1 MNKAVFPNTFIIGV
15 QKAGTTTLDD
25 WMSQHPEIYCYDTL
39 KDIHLFARFKS
50 KDAILQ
56 RLAKEPV
63 RYNNQPVILQSAVNY
78 LYFPEL
84 LQEMYKYAPE
94 SKLVCILRNPV
105 DRAISSYNYFRK
117 MLRETRNIE
126 DALIYNPKET
136 GGEFN
141 SDNSDLTYIE
151 HGFYG
156 QQIEKCFTIFNSK
169 QLLILDYDELSQ
181 HPEELLRKLF
191 TYLNIDSGF
200 RPDMNAKNVTGSVK
214 NQFVQQTIIKR
225 KNPLRKWVVD
235 HIVDPVFPVGKRKQ
249 LKQRIFEWNTGKA
262 KPVSY
267 SSESKEQIAHIKE
280 RLAPYFF
287 EDTRK
292 LDELLGTSFFSKWFA
307 EKKENS
313 IV

>member
-50 KDAILQ
+50 KEAILQ
-56 RLAKEPV
+56 RLSKEPA

-84 LQEMYKYAPE
+84 LQEMHNYAPE
-94 SKLVCILRNPV
+94 SKLICILRNPV
-105 DRAISSYNYFRK
+105 DRALSSYNYFRK
-117 MLRETRNIE
+117 MLRETRSIE
-126 DALIYNPKET
+126 DALIYSPKET

-141 SDNSDLTYIE
+141 NDNSDLTYIE
-151 HGFYG
+151 HGFYA
-156 QQIEKCFTIFNSK
+156 QQIEKCLKIFNAER
-169 QLLILDYDELSQ
+169 LLILDYDELSQ

-191 TYLNIDSGF
+191 TFLNIDTDF

-225 KNPLRKWVVD
+225 RNPLRKWIVD

-267 SSESKEQIAHIKE
+267 SSESKEQIAEIKD

-287 EDTRK
+287 EDTKK
-292 LDELLGTSFFSKWFA
+292 LDGLLGTSFFSKWFA